1 MAADKATTSRDP
13 DDFLDAV
20 TAKVGLLPQ
29 RMLPKELAATE
40 IG

>member
-1 MAADKATTSRDP
+1 MAADKATTSCDP
-13 DDFLDAV
+13 DKFLDAV
-20 TAKVGLLPQ
+20 TTEGGLLAQ

>member
-1 MAADKATTSRDP
+1 MAADKATTSCDP

-20 TAKVGLLPQ
+20 TTEGDLLAQ